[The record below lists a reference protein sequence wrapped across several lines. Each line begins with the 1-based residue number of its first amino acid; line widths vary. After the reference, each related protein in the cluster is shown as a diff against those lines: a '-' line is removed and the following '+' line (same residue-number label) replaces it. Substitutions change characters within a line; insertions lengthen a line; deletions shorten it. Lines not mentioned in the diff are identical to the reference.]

1 MQREVGPQVAPPLFL
16 HQIQPM
22 PPHAAAAKKRGHPW
36 PAGGAAVAHAEA
48 AAGNWNPRLWDWD
61 SRALTARPSSDA
73 LRLAGGQPQPAAKAV
88 EVHRPR
94 AGGSGALN
102 LQLGLREDAATPMD
116 ASPTAPAASS
126 SPSPPPASAAAGQ
139 EPVVRPSKRV
149 RSGSPGSAGGGSAGG
164 GTVNGGASY
173 PMCQVDDCR
182 ADLTSAKDYHRRHK
196 VCETHSKTTKAVV
209 ANQAQRF
216 CQQCSRFHPLAEF
229 DEGKRSC
236 RRRLAGHNR
245 RRRKTQPT
253 DVASQLLLPGNQEN
267 AANRTQD
274 IVNLITVIARLQ
286 GSNVGEVPS
295 IPPIPDKQNLVE
307 IISKINSL
315 NNTTPAAKSP
325 PSEVVD
331 LNASQEQQEQR
342 QDSVEK
348 TTNVI
353 DKQTV
358 PSTMDLLGVFSTG
371 LAISTPETNTSQSQ
385 GSSDSSGNNKSKS
398 HSTEPATVVNSHDK
412 PTRDFPAAGFM
423 RSNSTHES
431 RPHIY
436 KQTEQE
442 TRPYLSL
449 QLFGSTEE
457 DIRPK
462 MDSVNKYLSSESS
475 NPLDERSPS
484 SSPPITRKFFPIHS
498 VDEEVRHPHITD
510 YGEDATMGEVSTSQ
524 AWCAPPLD
532 LFKDSERPIENGS
545 PPNPGYQSCYAST
558 SCSDHSPST
567 SNSDGQDRTGRIIF
581 KLFGKEPS
589 TVPGNLRDDIVNWLK
604 HSPTE
609 MEGYIRPGC
618 LVLSMYLSMPAIAW
632 DELEENLLQRVNSL
646 VQSSDLDFWRK
657 GRFLVRTDSQLV
669 SYKAGMTRL
678 SKSWRTWNTPELTF
692 VSPIAVVGG
701 RKTSLI
707 LKGRNLS
714 IPGTQIH
721 CTSIGKYISKEV
733 LCSAYPGT
741 IYDDSGV
748 ETFDLPGQPD
758 LNLGRCFIEVE
769 NRFRGNSFPVIVASS
784 SVCLELR
791 NLEVELEDSQV
802 LDVSSDGQI
811 HDSRQSKTRNQVLH
825 FLNELGWLFQ
835 RASACTL
842 SSRSDVSDLDLIQFS
857 TARFKYVLLFSNE
870 RDWCSLTKTL
880 LEILAKRSLVNEELS
895 KETMEMLAEIHLLNR
910 AVKRKSRSMVH
921 LLVQFVVICPDNSK
935 VYPFLPNLPGP
946 GGLTPLHLAASIEN
960 AEDIVDALTDD
971 PQQIGLTCWQ
981 SVLDDDGQSP
991 ETYAK
996 LRNQNSYNELVA
1008 QKLVDMKNNQ
1018 VSITVN
1024 GDDIHMDQL
1033 GNVDDHKKSGVQAL
1047 QIRSCSQCAILES
1060 GVLRQPVRSRGLL
1073 ARPYIHSMLAIAAVC
1088 VCVCV
1093 FMRALLRINSGKSF
1107 KWERLD
1113 YGTI

>member
-1 MQREVGPQVAPPLFL
+1 
-16 HQIQPM
+16 
-22 PPHAAAAKKRGHPW
+22 
-36 PAGGAAVAHAEA
+36 
-48 AAGNWNPRLWDWD
+48 
-61 SRALTARPSSDA
+61 
-73 LRLAGGQPQPAAKAV
+73 
-88 EVHRPR
+88 
-94 AGGSGALN
+94 
-102 LQLGLREDAATPMD
+102 
-116 ASPTAPAASS
+116 
-126 SPSPPPASAAAGQ
+126 
-139 EPVVRPSKRV
+139 
-149 RSGSPGSAGGGSAGG
+149 
-164 GTVNGGASY
+164 
-173 PMCQVDDCR
+173 
-182 ADLTSAKDYHRRHK
+182 
-196 VCETHSKTTKAVV
+196 
-209 ANQAQRF
+209 
-216 CQQCSRFHPLAEF
+216 FHPLAEF

-245 RRRKTQPT
+245 RRRKTQPA
-253 DVASQLLLPGNQEN
+253 DVSSQLLLPGNQEN

-274 IVNLITVIARLQ
+274 IVNLITVIAHLH
-286 GSNVGEVPS
+286 GSSVGKVPS

-307 IISKINSL
+307 IISKINSF
-315 NNTTPAAKSP
+315 NNMTSADKSP

-331 LNASQEQQEQR
+331 LDALQEQQVQR
-342 QDSVEK
+342 QDSVGK
-348 TTNVI
+348 TTNGI

-358 PSTMDLLGVFSTG
+358 PSTMDLLGVFPTG
-371 LAISTPETNTSQSQ
+371 LATSTPETNTSQSQ

-398 HSTEPATVVNSHDK
+398 HSTEPVTVVNSHDK
-412 PTRDFPAAGFM
+412 STRDFSAAGFM

-431 RPHIY
+431 QPHIY

-457 DIRPK
+457 DFPPK

-510 YGEDATMGEVSTSQ
+510 YGEDATMGEVSTNQ
-524 AWCAPPLD
+524 AWLAPPLD

-589 TVPGNLRDDIVNWLK
+589 TIPGNLRDDIVNWLK

-618 LVLSMYLSMPAIAW
+618 LVLSMYLLMPGIAW

-657 GRFLVRTDSQLV
+657 GRFLVRTNSQLV

-678 SKSWRTWNTPELTF
+678 SKSWRTWNTPELTL

-701 RKTSLI
+701 QKTSLI

-758 LNLGRCFIEVE
+758 LILGRCFVEVE

-784 SVCLELR
+784 SVCQELR
-791 NLEVELEDSQV
+791 NLEVEFEDSQV

-811 HDSRQSKTRNQVLH
+811 HDSRQPKTSVQVLH

-835 RASACTL
+835 RASACT
-842 SSRSDVSDLDLIQFS
+842 SSTRSDVSDLDLIRFS
-857 TARFKYVLLFSNE
+857 TARFRYLLLFCSE

-880 LEILAKRSLVNEELS
+880 LDILAKRSLASEELS

-910 AVKRKSRSMVH
+910 AVKRKSRNMVH
-921 LLVQFVVICPDNSK
+921 LLVKFVVICPDNSK

-971 PQQIGLTCWQ
+971 PQQ
-981 SVLDDDGQSP
+981 
-991 ETYAK
+991 
-996 LRNQNSYNELVA
+996 
-1008 QKLVDMKNNQ
+1008 
-1018 VSITVN
+1018 
-1024 GDDIHMDQL
+1024 
-1033 GNVDDHKKSGVQAL
+1033 
-1047 QIRSCSQCAILES
+1047 
-1060 GVLRQPVRSRGLL
+1060 
-1073 ARPYIHSMLAIAAVC
+1073 
-1088 VCVCV
+1088 
-1093 FMRALLRINSGKSF
+1093 
-1107 KWERLD
+1107 
-1113 YGTI
+1113 